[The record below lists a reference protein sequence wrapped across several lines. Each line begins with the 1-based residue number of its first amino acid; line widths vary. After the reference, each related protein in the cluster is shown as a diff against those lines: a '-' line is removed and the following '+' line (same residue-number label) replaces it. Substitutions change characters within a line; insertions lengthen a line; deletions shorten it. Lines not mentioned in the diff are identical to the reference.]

1 MAKKVVIEPEDY
13 EKLVKYIA
21 SQSVP
26 FQSVTVAAE
35 VSSILKKSILMEIEL
50 KEEPKP
56 EE

>member
-26 FQSVTVAAE
+26 FQNVSAAAE
-35 VSSILKKSILMEIEL
+35 VDAILRKSVLMEIEI
-50 KEEPKP
+50 KEEKAP